1 MKAREIRRNTSTY
14 RVRYVQRGI
23 CGTGVR
29 AREIRGN
36 TRRVRYTE
44 RDMWYRDESQ
54 GNKREH

>member
-1 MKAREIRRNTSTY
+1 METPAE
-14 RVRYVQRGI
+14 RGI

-36 TRRVRYTE
+36 NRRVRYTE
-44 RDMWYRDESQ
+44 RDMWYRGESQ